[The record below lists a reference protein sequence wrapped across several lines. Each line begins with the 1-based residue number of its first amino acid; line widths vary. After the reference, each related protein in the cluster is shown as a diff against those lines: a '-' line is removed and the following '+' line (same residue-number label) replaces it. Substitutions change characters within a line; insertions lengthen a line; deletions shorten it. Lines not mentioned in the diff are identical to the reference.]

1 MPGRMSGGSWLAP
14 AVGMWLAAVLPCLV
28 PADSNSEPLEA
39 SAPGSPTTEW
49 DERAVARIEAPPLGL
64 PPVPVPGDALPTA
77 AEVRLGRA
85 LFFDRRLSR
94 DGNMSCAMCHI
105 PEQGFGNNELR
116 TAVGIEGKSL
126 PRNAPT
132 LFNVAYAGP
141 FFRDGREPELELQ
154 PFDVFLNPDEMA
166 AASLGALV
174 EKVRSLSDYT
184 PMFRDAFGG
193 SATVTRIGQAVASYE
208 RSLLAANSA
217 FDRWYFGG
225 ETNAMT
231 PAAKRGFRLFIG
243 EANCAACHTI
253 DQGSALFTDR
263 TFHDTGLGWHRS
275 MVERKAT
282 SPVRVEIAPGRHVE
296 VARAAVESVGDPP
309 TNDLGRYEVTGD
321 PAHRWQFKTPSLRN
335 VALTGP
341 YMHDGSLLTLRQV
354 VEFYNQGGFPHASID
369 PEIEPLDLGEREIS
383 DLVAF
388 LQSLTGDN
396 VDELIRDARSQRV
409 GNVGEQR
416 H

>member
-1 MPGRMSGGSWLAP
+1 MSRGSWLAP
-14 AVGMWLAAVLPCLV
+14 AVGLWLAAVSLCFV
-28 PADSNSEPLEA
+28 PADSNSEPREA
-39 SAPGSPTTEW
+39 PAPGSPTTEW

-64 PPVPVPGDALPTA
+64 PPVPVPGGALPTA
-77 AEVRLGRA
+77 AEIRLGRK
-85 LFFDRRLSR
+85 LFLDRRLSR

-166 AASLGALV
+166 VASLGALV

-184 PMFRDAFGG
+184 PMFKDAFGG
-193 SATVTRIGQAVASYE
+193 PATVTRIGQALASYE
-208 RSLLAANSA
+208 RSLLSANSA

-243 EANCAACHTI
+243 EADCAACHTI

-263 TFHDTGLGWHRS
+263 IFHDTGLGWHRS

-309 TNDLGRYEVTGD
+309 ANDLGRYEVTGD

-341 YMHDGSLLTLRQV
+341 YMHDGSLRTLRQV
-354 VEFYNQGGFPHASID
+354 VEFYNRGGFPHPGID
-369 PEIEPLDLGEREIS
+369 PEIEPLGLGGQELS
-383 DLVAF
+383 DLIAF
-388 LQSLTGDN
+388 LESLTGDN
-396 VDELIRDARSQRV
+396 VGELIRDGRSERI
-409 GNVGEQR
+409 GNVGD
-416 H
+416 